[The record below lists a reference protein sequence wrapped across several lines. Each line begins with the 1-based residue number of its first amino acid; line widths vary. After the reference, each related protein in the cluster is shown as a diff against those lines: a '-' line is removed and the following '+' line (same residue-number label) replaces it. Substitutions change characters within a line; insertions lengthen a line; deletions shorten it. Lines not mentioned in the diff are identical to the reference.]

1 MIQKT
6 IGLYNEASAHSPF
19 SKDTLIIEVS
29 NEHVACLVKSEDEQK
44 VTAFEF
50 FTVELDNNDWEEVFY
65 ELRTNSGLMDKS
77 YTQTLVFYHVQEA
90 VLVPAYKYNSSVND
104 AYLNLLFGEDD
115 TTIVQAKSLTVEDEK
130 IYVVYRVNQTL
141 HETINRNFLSIQEYH
156 LYNGILNFITSEGMN
171 KEAEYMHINFYA
183 QHCVISAF
191 KNKQLQIIQ
200 SFSFTTADD
209 VLYNILNVADKFK
222 LIPATL
228 RLVVAGTINTNEEV
242 FKKLSSYF
250 KQIKVLPVS
259 MQQTSLEKL
268 SAYPLHYFSPYFNL
282 QA

>member
-29 NEHVACLVKSEDEQK
+29 NGHVACLVKSEEEQK
-44 VTAFEF
+44 ITAFEF
-50 FTVELDNNDWEEVFY
+50 FNIELDNNDWEEVFY

-77 YTQTLVFYHVQEA
+77 FTETLVFYHVQEA

-104 AYLNLLFGEDD
+104 AYLNLLFGEDEK
-115 TTIVQAKSLTVEDEK
+115 TIVQAKSLTVEEEK
-130 IYVVYRVNQTL
+130 IYVVYRINQTL
-141 HETINRNFLSIQEYH
+141 HETVNRNFLSIQEFH
-156 LYNGILNFITSEGMN
+156 LYNGVLNFITSDGMN
-171 KEAEYMHINFYA
+171 KEAEYLHINFYA
-183 QHCVISAF
+183 KHFVVSAF

-200 SFSFTTADD
+200 SFSFTTSDD

-222 LIPATL
+222 LSTVHL
-228 RLVVAGTINTNEEV
+228 KLSVAGNINTNEEV
-242 FKKLSSYF
+242 FKKLSNYF
-250 KQIKVLPVS
+250 RQIKVLNVT
-259 MQQTSLEKL
+259 MQQSALEKL

>member
-29 NEHVACLVKSEDEQK
+29 NEHVACLVKSEDEEK

-250 KQIKVLPVS
+250 KQIKLLPVAL
-259 MQQTSLEKL
+259 QQTSLEKL

>member
-50 FTVELDNNDWEEVFY
+50 FTIELDNNDWEEVFY

-77 YTQTLVFYHVQEA
+77 YTETLVFYHVQEA

-104 AYLNLLFGEDD
+104 AYLNLLFGEEEK
-115 TTIVQAKSLTVEDEK
+115 TIVQAKSLTVEDEK
-130 IYVVYRVNQTL
+130 IYVVYRVNRTL
-141 HETINRNFLSIQEYH
+141 HETINRNFLSVQEYH
-156 LYNGILNFITSEGMN
+156 SYNGVLNFITSEGIN
-171 KEAEYMHINFYA
+171 KEAAFMHINFYA
-183 QHCVISAF
+183 EHCVIAAF

-200 SFSFTTADD
+200 RFDFATADD

-222 LIPATL
+222 LTTNNL
-228 RLVVAGTINTNEEV
+228 KLNVAGTINTNDEV
-242 FKKLSSYF
+242 FKKIVNYL
-250 KQIKVLPVS
+250 KQVKLVNVT
-259 MQQTSLEKL
+259 MQQSALEKL

>member
-29 NEHVACLVKSEDEQK
+29 NEHVACLVKSEDEEK

-156 LYNGILNFITSEGMN
+156 LYNGILNFVTSEGMN

-222 LIPATL
+222 LTPATM
-228 RLVVAGTINTNEEV
+228 RLAIAGTINTNEEV
-242 FKKLSSYF
+242 FKKLSSYC
-250 KQIKVLPVS
+250 KQIKLLPVAL
-259 MQQTSLEKL
+259 QQTSLEKL
-268 SAYPLHYFSPYFNL
+268 SVYPLHYFSPYFNL